1 MTSLSMTTLA
11 IGLSGGLVVGVLLAW
26 YIRRE
31 PDRILRRIIVL
42 GFAAK
47 LVGTAAYY
55 RVIADVY
62 GSGDVTGYVR
72 VGRELAPVIRS
83 GTLPDEARET
93 GTRFMEFLAGVV
105 FAIFG
110 SSEIIAYLVFSMLS
124 FIGMLA
130 FLKALQLAAPGLDHR
145 RYAVLLLLLPTMLF
159 WPSTIGKDAWLVF
172 TLGMASYGGARIL
185 RRGSFGYPL
194 AALAV
199 AGMGAV
205 RPHMGAL
212 FAVSFAAAY
221 LLRMRDRDIKRG
233 AVGWLVGLAL
243 IGGGVVVATGN
254 FSDEMGRS
262 DTQEGSTLDRVR
274 ADTDEIFERTDRNT
288 RRGGGEFDSRPV
300 RGPVDFLHAVVTV
313 PFRPFPTE
321 AHNLQA
327 QLISLEGIFL
337 IGLGLASVPRLA
349 RLPRTALRTPY
360 VAFAFVYSAGFI
372 VAFANVGNF
381 GILTRQRSQLL
392 PFLLVLLV
400 VAGKKRRKVPL
411 APDETPEPASR
422 RSRILIT
429 GQPAAPPGDGGSHQ
443 KVVTPRPI
451 RSHDSRSV

>member
-1 MTSLSMTTLA
+1 MSSISLTTLA
-11 IGLSGGLVVGVLLAW
+11 VGLAGFLAVLALLAW
-26 YIRRE
+26 YVRQE

-42 GFAAK
+42 GFVTK
-47 LVGTAAYY
+47 LTGTAVYY

-62 GSGDVTGYVR
+62 GSGDVTAYVR
-72 VGRELAPVIRS
+72 VGRELAPLIRS

-105 FAIFG
+105 FAVFG
-110 SSEIIAYLVFSMLS
+110 SSEIVAYLVFSMLS

-185 RRGSFGYPL
+185 RRARFGYVL

-205 RPHMGAL
+205 RPHMAAL

-221 LLRMRDRDIKRG
+221 LLRLRDPDIKRG
-233 AVGWLVGLAL
+233 ALGWLVGLAL
-243 IGGGVVVATGN
+243 IGGGVIVATTN

-262 DTQEGSTLDRVR
+262 DSEEGSTFDRVR

-288 RRGGGEFDSRPV
+288 RLGGGEFDSRPV
-300 RGPVDFLHAVVTV
+300 SGPVDFLHATITV

-321 AHNLQA
+321 AHNRQA
-327 QLISLEGIFL
+327 QLISFEGIFL
-337 IGLGLASVPRLA
+337 IMLGLASLPRLA
-349 RLPRTALRTPY
+349 RLPQTALRTPY
-360 VAFAFVYSAGFI
+360 VAFAFVYTAGFI
-372 VAFANVGNF
+372 MAFANVGNF
-381 GILTRQRSQLL
+381 GILSRQRSQLL

-400 VAGKKRRKVPL
+400 VARKKRRPILVTS
-411 APDETPEPASR
+411 DEVPEPATQSILVPHQQAPPEEGSR
-422 RSRILIT
+422 RT
-429 GQPAAPPGDGGSHQ
+429 EQTVDPPGRAKEQ
-443 KVVTPRPI
+443 T
-451 RSHDSRSV
+451 